1 MKPKS
6 IWQTLSRRSF
16 LTVACTLLV
25 SVVTLIYFLPRESK
39 FGYVY
44 ELNKPWHYPQL
55 IASYDFVIYKTDDEV
70 KRERDSVVRQFVPYY
85 RVDSLVAEKQ
95 IAALRKD
102 FYAGK
107 FRGIP
112 VYYLPRLVENLRQI
126 YARGI
131 LDVSDYEGFLKG
143 DSHVL
148 RLIRGQEA
156 TTGEVE
162 NFFTIR
168 TAYDYL
174 LNRDRGALSQEALRE
189 CNLNDYL
196 AVNVKNDTAKN
207 RLELQSE
214 LSQVSDNIGMVQSGQ
229 LVIDRGQIVNA
240 EHVRILNSLKK
251 ESEQRM
257 DPSRGYWFIFAGQV
271 IFVILLISLLFTYLK
286 LFRRDYFSSPHS
298 VLLLFSFVTV
308 FPVITYLMMAH
319 HFYSVYLVPYALIPI
334 FVRIFMDSR
343 TSFMAVVTS
352 SLLSALSLHSPF
364 EFVLWQIV
372 TGATVIYSLR
382 ELTERSQLLRTVLA
396 VVVVGLV
403 ISIGYDLSQGL
414 NGDAFDRS
422 RIVYMIIGGI
432 LLLFAYPLMYF
443 VEKLFGFTSSVTLV
457 ELTNT
462 NNPILRKM
470 SKVAQGT
477 FNHSMQVSN
486 LAAEV
491 ADKIGAKAQLARTGA
506 LYHDIGKVLNPA
518 FFTENQS
525 GVNPHDTIS
534 EERSAQII
542 INHVTDGLRLAEK
555 YHLPQVIKE
564 FIRTHHGTGLVKYFY
579 IQYCNKHVG
588 EPVDEEA
595 FRYPGPNPQTREQ
608 AVVMMCDSVEAAS
621 RSLKEYTE
629 ESITQLV
636 NRIVDSQLAEGHFKE
651 CPITFRDIADAKR
664 TLIDSLKTIY
674 HTRISYPEIKKPTDQ
689 AQNSPLRG
697 FKGTHPWHFKMMR
710 RKHERQRMKYAEPWK
725 AFSASSGRK
734 MAERPLHYFA
744 LHFHALR

>member
-1 MKPKS
+1 M
-6 IWQTLSRRSF
+6 
-16 LTVACTLLV
+16 ACTLLV

-112 VYYLPRLVENLRQI
+112 VYYLPRLVENLRHI

-174 LNRDRGALSQEALRE
+174 LNRDKGALSQESLRG

-229 LVIDRGQIVNA
+229 LVIDRGQIVNS
-240 EHVRILNSLKK
+240 EHMRILNSLKK

-518 FFTENQS
+518 CFTENQS

-588 EPVDEEA
+588 ETVDEEA

-697 FKGTHPWHFKMMR
+697 FKGTHPWHFNK
-710 RKHERQRMKYAEPWK
+710 
-725 AFSASSGRK
+725 
-734 MAERPLHYFA
+734 
-744 LHFHALR
+744 

>member
-1 MKPKS
+1 MKPQS

-131 LDVSDYEGFLKG
+131 LDVSDYEGFLKS

-174 LNRDRGALSQEALRE
+174 LNRDKDALSQEALRE

-674 HTRISYPEIKKPTDQ
+674 HTRISYPEVKKPTDQ
-689 AQNSPLRG
+689 AHNSPLRG
-697 FKGTHPWHFKMMR
+697 FKGTHPWHFNK
-710 RKHERQRMKYAEPWK
+710 
-725 AFSASSGRK
+725 
-734 MAERPLHYFA
+734 
-744 LHFHALR
+744 

>member
-1 MKPKS
+1 M
-6 IWQTLSRRSF
+6 
-16 LTVACTLLV
+16 TVACTLLV

-107 FRGIP
+107 FSGIP

-174 LNRDRGALSQEALRE
+174 LNRDKGALSQEALRE

-229 LVIDRGQIVNA
+229 LVIDRGQIVNS
-240 EHVRILNSLKK
+240 EHMRILNSLKK

-689 AQNSPLRG
+689 AHNSPLRG
-697 FKGTHPWHFKMMR
+697 FKGTHPWHFNK
-710 RKHERQRMKYAEPWK
+710 
-725 AFSASSGRK
+725 
-734 MAERPLHYFA
+734 
-744 LHFHALR
+744 

>member
-1 MKPKS
+1 M
-6 IWQTLSRRSF
+6 
-16 LTVACTLLV
+16 TVACTLLV

-174 LNRDRGALSQEALRE
+174 LNRDKGALSQESLRG

-214 LSQVSDNIGMVQSGQ
+214 LSQVSDNIGMVQRGQ

-588 EPVDEEA
+588 ETVDEEA

-697 FKGTHPWHFKMMR
+697 FKGTHPWHFNK
-710 RKHERQRMKYAEPWK
+710 
-725 AFSASSGRK
+725 
-734 MAERPLHYFA
+734 
-744 LHFHALR
+744 

>member
-174 LNRDRGALSQEALRE
+174 LNRDKGALSQESLRG

-308 FPVITYLMMAH
+308 FPVITYLMMSH

-674 HTRISYPEIKKPTDQ
+674 HTRISYPEVKKPTDQ
-689 AQNSPLRG
+689 AHNSPLRG
-697 FKGTHPWHFKMMR
+697 FKGTHPWHFNK
-710 RKHERQRMKYAEPWK
+710 
-725 AFSASSGRK
+725 
-734 MAERPLHYFA
+734 
-744 LHFHALR
+744 

>member
-131 LDVSDYEGFLKG
+131 LDVSDYEGFLKS

-174 LNRDRGALSQEALRE
+174 LNRDKGALSQEFLRG

-588 EPVDEEA
+588 ETVDEEA

-689 AQNSPLRG
+689 TQNSPLRG
-697 FKGTHPWHFKMMR
+697 FKGTHPWHFNK
-710 RKHERQRMKYAEPWK
+710 
-725 AFSASSGRK
+725 
-734 MAERPLHYFA
+734 
-744 LHFHALR
+744 

>member
-174 LNRDRGALSQEALRE
+174 LNRDKGALSQESLRG

-518 FFTENQS
+518 FFTENQT

-588 EPVDEEA
+588 ETVDEEA

-674 HTRISYPEIKKPTDQ
+674 HTRISYPEVKKPTDQ
-689 AQNSPLRG
+689 AHNSPLRG
-697 FKGTHPWHFKMMR
+697 FKGTHPWHFNK
-710 RKHERQRMKYAEPWK
+710 
-725 AFSASSGRK
+725 
-734 MAERPLHYFA
+734 
-744 LHFHALR
+744 

>member
-112 VYYLPRLVENLRQI
+112 VYYLPRLVENMRQI

-174 LNRDRGALSQEALRE
+174 LNRDKDALSQEALRE

-229 LVIDRGQIVNA
+229 LVIDRGQIVNS
-240 EHVRILNSLKK
+240 EHMRILNSLKK

-308 FPVITYLMMAH
+308 FPIITYLMMAH

-588 EPVDEEA
+588 ETVDEDA

-689 AQNSPLRG
+689 AHNSPLRG
-697 FKGTHPWHFKMMR
+697 FKGTHPWHFNK
-710 RKHERQRMKYAEPWK
+710 
-725 AFSASSGRK
+725 
-734 MAERPLHYFA
+734 
-744 LHFHALR
+744 

>member
-107 FRGIP
+107 FRGVP

-131 LDVSDYEGFLKG
+131 LDVSDYEGFLKS

-156 TTGEVE
+156 STGEVE

-174 LNRDRGALSQEALRE
+174 LNRDKGALSQEALRE

-271 IFVILLISLLFTYLK
+271 IFVILLIGLLFTYLK

-588 EPVDEEA
+588 ETVDEEA

-697 FKGTHPWHFKMMR
+697 FKGTHPWHFNK
-710 RKHERQRMKYAEPWK
+710 
-725 AFSASSGRK
+725 
-734 MAERPLHYFA
+734 
-744 LHFHALR
+744 

>member
-588 EPVDEEA
+588 ETVDEEA

-689 AQNSPLRG
+689 TQNSPLRD
-697 FKGTHPWHFKMMR
+697 FKGTHPWHFNK
-710 RKHERQRMKYAEPWK
+710 
-725 AFSASSGRK
+725 
-734 MAERPLHYFA
+734 
-744 LHFHALR
+744 

>member
-1 MKPKS
+1 M
-6 IWQTLSRRSF
+6 
-16 LTVACTLLV
+16 TVACTLLV

-107 FRGIP
+107 FRGVP

-174 LNRDRGALSQEALRE
+174 LNRDKGALSQESLRG

-308 FPVITYLMMAH
+308 FPVITYLMMTH

-588 EPVDEEA
+588 ETVDEEA

-697 FKGTHPWHFKMMR
+697 FKGTHPWHFNK
-710 RKHERQRMKYAEPWK
+710 
-725 AFSASSGRK
+725 
-734 MAERPLHYFA
+734 
-744 LHFHALR
+744 

>member
-1 MKPKS
+1 MKPQS

-107 FRGIP
+107 FRGVP

-148 RLIRGQEA
+148 RLIRGQKA

-174 LNRDRGALSQEALRE
+174 LNRDKGALSQESLRG

-588 EPVDEEA
+588 ETVDEEA

-697 FKGTHPWHFKMMR
+697 FKGTHPWHFNK
-710 RKHERQRMKYAEPWK
+710 
-725 AFSASSGRK
+725 
-734 MAERPLHYFA
+734 
-744 LHFHALR
+744 

>member
-1 MKPKS
+1 M
-6 IWQTLSRRSF
+6 
-16 LTVACTLLV
+16 TVACTLLV

-174 LNRDRGALSQEALRE
+174 LNRDKGALSQESLRE

-588 EPVDEEA
+588 ETVDEDA

-674 HTRISYPEIKKPTDQ
+674 HTRISYPEVKKPTDQ
-689 AQNSPLRG
+689 AHNSPLRG
-697 FKGTHPWHFKMMR
+697 FKGTHPWHFNK
-710 RKHERQRMKYAEPWK
+710 
-725 AFSASSGRK
+725 
-734 MAERPLHYFA
+734 
-744 LHFHALR
+744 

>member
-112 VYYLPRLVENLRQI
+112 VYYLPRLVENLRHI

-131 LDVSDYEGFLKG
+131 LDVSDYEGFLKS

-156 TTGEVE
+156 TTEEVE

-168 TAYDYL
+168 TAYDFL
-174 LNRDRGALSQEALRE
+174 VNRDKGALSQEALRS
-189 CNLNDYL
+189 CNLNNYL

-588 EPVDEEA
+588 ETVDEEA

-697 FKGTHPWHFKMMR
+697 FKGTHPWHFNK
-710 RKHERQRMKYAEPWK
+710 
-725 AFSASSGRK
+725 
-734 MAERPLHYFA
+734 
-744 LHFHALR
+744 

>member
-107 FRGIP
+107 FRGVP

-174 LNRDRGALSQEALRE
+174 LNRDKGALSQESLRG

-588 EPVDEEA
+588 EAVDEEA

-697 FKGTHPWHFKMMR
+697 FKGTHPWHFNK
-710 RKHERQRMKYAEPWK
+710 
-725 AFSASSGRK
+725 
-734 MAERPLHYFA
+734 
-744 LHFHALR
+744 

>member
-107 FRGIP
+107 FSGIP

-174 LNRDRGALSQEALRE
+174 LNRDKGALSQEALRE

-229 LVIDRGQIVNA
+229 LVIDRGQIVNS
-240 EHVRILNSLKK
+240 EHMRILNSLKK

-689 AQNSPLRG
+689 AHNSPLRG
-697 FKGTHPWHFKMMR
+697 FKGTHPWHFNK
-710 RKHERQRMKYAEPWK
+710 
-725 AFSASSGRK
+725 
-734 MAERPLHYFA
+734 
-744 LHFHALR
+744 

>member
-1 MKPKS
+1 M
-6 IWQTLSRRSF
+6 
-16 LTVACTLLV
+16 TVACTLLV

-112 VYYLPRLVENLRQI
+112 VYYLLRLVENMRQI

-131 LDVSDYEGFLKG
+131 LDVSDYEGSFKS
-143 DSHVL
+143 DFHVL

-156 TTGEVE
+156 TTEEVE

-168 TAYDYL
+168 TAYDFL
-174 LNRDRGALSQEALRE
+174 VNRDKGALSQEALRS
-189 CNLNDYL
+189 CNLNNYL

-689 AQNSPLRG
+689 AHNSPLRG
-697 FKGTHPWHFKMMR
+697 FKGTHPWHFNK
-710 RKHERQRMKYAEPWK
+710 
-725 AFSASSGRK
+725 
-734 MAERPLHYFA
+734 
-744 LHFHALR
+744 

>member
-16 LTVACTLLV
+16 LTVACTLLA

-174 LNRDRGALSQEALRE
+174 LNRDKGALSQESLRG

-588 EPVDEEA
+588 ETVDEDA

-689 AQNSPLRG
+689 AHNSPLRG
-697 FKGTHPWHFKMMR
+697 FKGTHPWHFNK
-710 RKHERQRMKYAEPWK
+710 
-725 AFSASSGRK
+725 
-734 MAERPLHYFA
+734 
-744 LHFHALR
+744 

>member
-112 VYYLPRLVENLRQI
+112 AYYLPRLVENLRQI

-131 LDVSDYEGFLKG
+131 LDVSDYEGFLKS

-308 FPVITYLMMAH
+308 FPVITYLMMAR

-352 SLLSALSLHSPF
+352 SLLSAISLHSPF

-372 TGATVIYSLR
+372 TGATAIYSLR

-555 YHLPQVIKE
+555 YHLPQVIKD

-588 EPVDEEA
+588 ETVDEEA

-636 NRIVDSQLAEGHFKE
+636 NRIVDSQLAEGYFKE

-697 FKGTHPWHFKMMR
+697 FKGTHPWHFNK
-710 RKHERQRMKYAEPWK
+710 
-725 AFSASSGRK
+725 
-734 MAERPLHYFA
+734 
-744 LHFHALR
+744 

>member
-174 LNRDRGALSQEALRE
+174 LNRDKDALSQEALRE

-588 EPVDEEA
+588 ETVDEDA

-689 AQNSPLRG
+689 AHNSPLRG
-697 FKGTHPWHFKMMR
+697 FKGTHPWHFNK
-710 RKHERQRMKYAEPWK
+710 
-725 AFSASSGRK
+725 
-734 MAERPLHYFA
+734 
-744 LHFHALR
+744 

>member
-1 MKPKS
+1 M
-6 IWQTLSRRSF
+6 
-16 LTVACTLLV
+16 ACTLLV

-107 FRGIP
+107 FRGVP

-131 LDVSDYEGFLKG
+131 LDVSDYECFLKG

-174 LNRDRGALSQEALRE
+174 LNRDKGALSQESLRG

-588 EPVDEEA
+588 ETVDEEA

-689 AQNSPLRG
+689 AHNSPLRG
-697 FKGTHPWHFKMMR
+697 FKGTHPWHFNK
-710 RKHERQRMKYAEPWK
+710 
-725 AFSASSGRK
+725 
-734 MAERPLHYFA
+734 
-744 LHFHALR
+744 

>member
-1 MKPKS
+1 M
-6 IWQTLSRRSF
+6 
-16 LTVACTLLV
+16 TVACTLLV

-143 DSHVL
+143 DSRVL

-174 LNRDRGALSQEALRE
+174 LNRDKDALSQEALRE

-229 LVIDRGQIVNA
+229 LVIDRGQIVNS
-240 EHVRILNSLKK
+240 EHMRILNSLKK

-689 AQNSPLRG
+689 AHNSPLRG
-697 FKGTHPWHFKMMR
+697 FKGTHPWHFNK
-710 RKHERQRMKYAEPWK
+710 
-725 AFSASSGRK
+725 
-734 MAERPLHYFA
+734 
-744 LHFHALR
+744 

>member
-1 MKPKS
+1 M
-6 IWQTLSRRSF
+6 
-16 LTVACTLLV
+16 TVACTLLV

-689 AQNSPLRG
+689 TQNSPLRG
-697 FKGTHPWHFKMMR
+697 FKGTHPWHFNK
-710 RKHERQRMKYAEPWK
+710 
-725 AFSASSGRK
+725 
-734 MAERPLHYFA
+734 
-744 LHFHALR
+744 

>member
-1 MKPKS
+1 M
-6 IWQTLSRRSF
+6 
-16 LTVACTLLV
+16 TVACTLLV
-25 SVVTLIYFLPRESK
+25 PVVTLIYFLPRESK

-112 VYYLPRLVENLRQI
+112 VYYLPRLVENLRHI

-148 RLIRGQEA
+148 RLIRGQGA

-174 LNRDRGALSQEALRE
+174 LNRDKGALSQESLRG

-588 EPVDEEA
+588 EPVDEDA

-689 AQNSPLRG
+689 AHNSPLRG
-697 FKGTHPWHFKMMR
+697 FKGTHPWHFNK
-710 RKHERQRMKYAEPWK
+710 
-725 AFSASSGRK
+725 
-734 MAERPLHYFA
+734 
-744 LHFHALR
+744 

>member
-107 FRGIP
+107 FRGVP

-636 NRIVDSQLAEGHFKE
+636 NSIVDSQLAEGHFKE

-689 AQNSPLRG
+689 AHNSPLRG
-697 FKGTHPWHFKMMR
+697 FKGTHPWHFNK
-710 RKHERQRMKYAEPWK
+710 
-725 AFSASSGRK
+725 
-734 MAERPLHYFA
+734 
-744 LHFHALR
+744 

>member
-697 FKGTHPWHFKMMR
+697 FKGTHPWHFNK
-710 RKHERQRMKYAEPWK
+710 
-725 AFSASSGRK
+725 
-734 MAERPLHYFA
+734 
-744 LHFHALR
+744 

>member
-131 LDVSDYEGFLKG
+131 LDVSDYEGFLKD

-174 LNRDRGALSQEALRE
+174 LNRDKGALSQESLRG

-689 AQNSPLRG
+689 AHNSPLRG
-697 FKGTHPWHFKMMR
+697 FKGTHPWHFNK
-710 RKHERQRMKYAEPWK
+710 
-725 AFSASSGRK
+725 
-734 MAERPLHYFA
+734 
-744 LHFHALR
+744 

>member
-1 MKPKS
+1 M
-6 IWQTLSRRSF
+6 
-16 LTVACTLLV
+16 TVACTLLV

-107 FRGIP
+107 FRGVP

-174 LNRDRGALSQEALRE
+174 LNRDKGALSQESLRG

-588 EPVDEEA
+588 ETVDEDA

-697 FKGTHPWHFKMMR
+697 FKGTHPWHFNK
-710 RKHERQRMKYAEPWK
+710 
-725 AFSASSGRK
+725 
-734 MAERPLHYFA
+734 
-744 LHFHALR
+744 

>member
-1 MKPKS
+1 M
-6 IWQTLSRRSF
+6 
-16 LTVACTLLV
+16 ACTLLV

-107 FRGIP
+107 FRGVP

-174 LNRDRGALSQEALRE
+174 LNRDKGALSQESLRG

-382 ELTERSQLLRTVLA
+382 ELTERSQLLRTVLE

-588 EPVDEEA
+588 ESVDEEA

-697 FKGTHPWHFKMMR
+697 FKGTHPWHFNK
-710 RKHERQRMKYAEPWK
+710 
-725 AFSASSGRK
+725 
-734 MAERPLHYFA
+734 
-744 LHFHALR
+744 

>member
-1 MKPKS
+1 M
-6 IWQTLSRRSF
+6 
-16 LTVACTLLV
+16 ACTLLV

-174 LNRDRGALSQEALRE
+174 LNRDKGALSQESLRG

-588 EPVDEEA
+588 ETVDEEA

-697 FKGTHPWHFKMMR
+697 FKGTHPWHFNK
-710 RKHERQRMKYAEPWK
+710 
-725 AFSASSGRK
+725 
-734 MAERPLHYFA
+734 
-744 LHFHALR
+744 

>member
-1 MKPKS
+1 M
-6 IWQTLSRRSF
+6 
-16 LTVACTLLV
+16 TVACTLLV

-107 FRGIP
+107 FRGVP

-588 EPVDEEA
+588 ETVDEDA

-689 AQNSPLRG
+689 AHNSPLRG
-697 FKGTHPWHFKMMR
+697 FKGTHPWHFNK
-710 RKHERQRMKYAEPWK
+710 
-725 AFSASSGRK
+725 
-734 MAERPLHYFA
+734 
-744 LHFHALR
+744 

>member
-112 VYYLPRLVENLRQI
+112 VYYLPRLVENMRQI

-174 LNRDRGALSQEALRE
+174 LNRDKDALSQEALRE

-229 LVIDRGQIVNA
+229 LVIDRGQIVNS
-240 EHVRILNSLKK
+240 EHMRILNSLKK

-588 EPVDEEA
+588 ETVDEDA

-674 HTRISYPEIKKPTDQ
+674 HTRISYPEVKKPTDQ
-689 AQNSPLRG
+689 AHNSPLRG
-697 FKGTHPWHFKMMR
+697 FKGTHPWHFNK
-710 RKHERQRMKYAEPWK
+710 
-725 AFSASSGRK
+725 
-734 MAERPLHYFA
+734 
-744 LHFHALR
+744 

>member
-126 YARGI
+126 YAHGI
-131 LDVSDYEGFLKG
+131 LDVSDYEGSFKS
-143 DSHVL
+143 DFHVL

-156 TTGEVE
+156 TTEEVE

-168 TAYDYL
+168 TAYDFL
-174 LNRDRGALSQEALRE
+174 VNRDKGALSQEALRS
-189 CNLNDYL
+189 CNLNNYL

-697 FKGTHPWHFKMMR
+697 FKGTHPWHFNK
-710 RKHERQRMKYAEPWK
+710 
-725 AFSASSGRK
+725 
-734 MAERPLHYFA
+734 
-744 LHFHALR
+744 

>member
-6 IWQTLSRRSF
+6 IWHTLSRRSF

-112 VYYLPRLVENLRQI
+112 AYYLPRLVENLRQI
-126 YARGI
+126 YVRGI
-131 LDVSDYEGFLKG
+131 LDVSDYDGFLKS

-156 TTGEVE
+156 STREVE

-271 IFVILLISLLFTYLK
+271 IFVILLVSLLFTYLK

-343 TSFMAVVTS
+343 TSFMAVVAS

-588 EPVDEEA
+588 EAVDEDA

-697 FKGTHPWHFKMMR
+697 FKGTHPWHFNK
-710 RKHERQRMKYAEPWK
+710 
-725 AFSASSGRK
+725 
-734 MAERPLHYFA
+734 
-744 LHFHALR
+744 

>member
-1 MKPKS
+1 M
-6 IWQTLSRRSF
+6 
-16 LTVACTLLV
+16 TVACTLLV

-174 LNRDRGALSQEALRE
+174 LNRDKDALSQEALRE

-588 EPVDEEA
+588 ETVDEEA

-689 AQNSPLRG
+689 AHNSPLRG
-697 FKGTHPWHFKMMR
+697 FKGTHPWHFNK
-710 RKHERQRMKYAEPWK
+710 
-725 AFSASSGRK
+725 
-734 MAERPLHYFA
+734 
-744 LHFHALR
+744 

>member
-1 MKPKS
+1 M
-6 IWQTLSRRSF
+6 
-16 LTVACTLLV
+16 TVACTLLV

-112 VYYLPRLVENLRQI
+112 VYYLPRLVENLRHV

-319 HFYSVYLVPYALIPI
+319 RFYSVYLVPYALIPI

-588 EPVDEEA
+588 ETVDEDA

-689 AQNSPLRG
+689 AHNSPLRG
-697 FKGTHPWHFKMMR
+697 FKGTHPWHFNK
-710 RKHERQRMKYAEPWK
+710 
-725 AFSASSGRK
+725 
-734 MAERPLHYFA
+734 
-744 LHFHALR
+744 

>member
-174 LNRDRGALSQEALRE
+174 LNRDKGALSQESLRG

-518 FFTENQS
+518 FFTENQT

-689 AQNSPLRG
+689 AHNSPLRG
-697 FKGTHPWHFKMMR
+697 FKGTHPWHFNK
-710 RKHERQRMKYAEPWK
+710 
-725 AFSASSGRK
+725 
-734 MAERPLHYFA
+734 
-744 LHFHALR
+744 

>member
-1 MKPKS
+1 M
-6 IWQTLSRRSF
+6 
-16 LTVACTLLV
+16 TVACTLLV

-588 EPVDEEA
+588 ETVDEEA

-651 CPITFRDIADAKR
+651 CPITFRGIADAKR

-689 AQNSPLRG
+689 TQNSPLRG
-697 FKGTHPWHFKMMR
+697 FKGTHPWHFNK
-710 RKHERQRMKYAEPWK
+710 
-725 AFSASSGRK
+725 
-734 MAERPLHYFA
+734 
-744 LHFHALR
+744 

>member
-1 MKPKS
+1 M
-6 IWQTLSRRSF
+6 
-16 LTVACTLLV
+16 TVACTLLV

-107 FRGIP
+107 FRGVP

-174 LNRDRGALSQEALRE
+174 LNRDKGALSQEALRE

-689 AQNSPLRG
+689 TQNSPLRG
-697 FKGTHPWHFKMMR
+697 FKGTHPWHFNK
-710 RKHERQRMKYAEPWK
+710 
-725 AFSASSGRK
+725 
-734 MAERPLHYFA
+734 
-744 LHFHALR
+744 

>member
-107 FRGIP
+107 FRGVP

-174 LNRDRGALSQEALRE
+174 LNRDKGALSQESLRG

-422 RIVYMIIGGI
+422 RIVYMFIGGI

-588 EPVDEEA
+588 ETVDEDA

-674 HTRISYPEIKKPTDQ
+674 HTRISYPEVKKPTDQ
-689 AQNSPLRG
+689 AHNSPLRG
-697 FKGTHPWHFKMMR
+697 FKGTHPWHFNK
-710 RKHERQRMKYAEPWK
+710 
-725 AFSASSGRK
+725 
-734 MAERPLHYFA
+734 
-744 LHFHALR
+744 